1 MSDLSGWCVVADDKV
16 IVSGLITW
24 DGAKQIVYDAADTGM
39 YTDVYVLHSSQLG
52 EIK

>member
-1 MSDLSGWCVVADDKV
+1 MSDLTGWCVVADDKV
-16 IVSGLITW
+16 IVSGLTWESAEQIT
-24 DGAKQIVYDAADTGM
+24 YDAADTGM